1 MKFDTKSAFQTIS
14 IKLHKQP
21 KQANKQANKQKEH
34 IRLVIARTFYIRRD
48 NKKVDSIE
56 AGRIVIAPLLS

>member
-1 MKFDTKSAFQTIS
+1 MKFNTKSVFHLFS

-34 IRLVIARTFYIRRD
+34 IRLVIARKFYIRRD